1 MGKAEEFL
9 KKKDELIKAVE
20 FHKKK
25 EELIKARKYNLIMKL
40 KSLSAKFCEDNNPIK
55 IGDIISDSQKTI
67 KVTEINSCFDSFV
80 CAVPNCVYKGV
91 RVTKN
96 GETWKESK
104 KIETILQVKVK
115 KINGENYDFRKE
127 VDYVLS

>member
-1 MGKAEEFL
+1 MGKTEEFL
-9 KKKDELIKAVE
+9 KKRDELIKAY
-20 FHKKK
+20 
-25 EELIKARKYNLIMKL
+25 KYNLTMKL

-67 KVTEINSCFDSFV
+67 RVTEINSCFDSFV

-91 RVTKN
+91 KVIKD
-96 GETWKESK
+96 GETWKEIK
-104 KIETILQVKVK
+104 RKETILQVKVK
-115 KINGENYDFRKE
+115 KINGEDYDFNKS